1 MKVAMILK
9 TLLTSSRTSNMN
21 KQKISYYFLSNKIII
36 IIITITGIIYNIGLL
51 AGPLLEGY
59 MVQNI
64 YDIYFNN
71 AKNQMILLVSLY
83 IIAIL
88 FVQFMRYLKRSYVR
102 RFANNIN
109 KDMKTT
115 VFDHLLQSQNKENIG
130 STLTKVINDC

>member
-1 MKVAMILK
+1 MILK
-9 TLLTSSRTSNMN
+9 TLLTSSRTRNMN

-71 AKNQMILLVSLY
+71 AKN
-83 IIAIL
+83 
-88 FVQFMRYLKRSYVR
+88 
-102 RFANNIN
+102 
-109 KDMKTT
+109 
-115 VFDHLLQSQNKENIG
+115 
-130 STLTKVINDC
+130 

>member
-1 MKVAMILK
+1 MILK

-64 YDIYFNN
+64 YDIY
-71 AKNQMILLVSLY
+71 L
-83 IIAIL
+83 
-88 FVQFMRYLKRSYVR
+88 
-102 RFANNIN
+102 
-109 KDMKTT
+109 
-115 VFDHLLQSQNKENIG
+115 
-130 STLTKVINDC
+130 

>member
-1 MKVAMILK
+1 MILK

-71 AKNQMILLVSLY
+71 AKNQM
-83 IIAIL
+83 
-88 FVQFMRYLKRSYVR
+88 
-102 RFANNIN
+102 N
-109 KDMKTT
+109 
-115 VFDHLLQSQNKENIG
+115 HLI
-130 STLTKVINDC
+130 